1 MLSVTAALRSARSQS
16 AVIRSVRAF
25 HASQLTREHYPN
37 ANIGTFQ
44 RVTSSA
50 DSEGRLVLV
59 DFYADWCKPCHMLS
73 PILEDISKDPD
84 VKSGSGR
91 PIDVV
96 TVNTESDE
104 GFQLGQRYK
113 VRALP
118 TVIAFR
124 DGKDVMQFVG
134 ALPATGVR
142 DFLQKV

>member
-1 MLSVTAALRSARSQS
+1 MFSATLRSTRLPLAL
-16 AVIRSVRAF
+16 IRHARAF
-25 HASQLTREHYPN
+25 HASSSAAEHYPN
-37 ANIGTFQ
+37 ADFGTFK
-44 RVTSSA
+44 RLTTGP

-73 PILEDISKDPD
+73 PVLEKISKDPEI
-84 VKSGSGR
+84 KSGSGR

-104 GFQLGQRYK
+104 GFQLGQRFK

-124 DGKDVMQFVG
+124 DGKDVEQFVG
-134 ALPATGVR
+134 ALPDTGVR
-142 DFLQKV
+142 QFLQRV

>member
-1 MLSVTAALRSARSQS
+1 MLSATLRSTRSPL
-16 AVIRSVRAF
+16 ALIRRVRAF
-25 HASQLTREHYPN
+25 HASSATLGHYPN
-37 ANIGTFQ
+37 ADFSTFK
-44 RVTSSA
+44 RLTTGP

-73 PILEDISKDPD
+73 PILEEISKDSTI
-84 VKSGSGR
+84 KSGSDR

-104 GFQLGQRYK
+104 GFELGQRFK

-134 ALPATGVR
+134 ALPAAGVR